1 MAQHLFKET
10 NALVRSDMKASY
22 TYKEEW
28 SAAEKHT
35 QIALQEILCSGSFSS
50 PTVLFLCA

>member
-28 SAAEKHT
+28 SAAEKYT